1 MTNRREAIDQKSGL
15 DLMRTDLGVQAS
27 EVPAVNRNVML
38 YWDDADPFPADIIA
52 VSEKWRKFCP
62 AWNVTLFGKETA
74 FCFLRDKF
82 GGDVARLFLACAFPA
97 MRSDFFRVFWA
108 ISEGGI
114 YSDVSF
120 VPAREP
126 LFFDAA
132 KDLVVP
138 RRSNGGIVINGFFFS
153 KKDCKE
159 LKLIAYEIM
168 KAVSKKEIPCI
179 LHATGP
185 GAWMRALSPH
195 ETSTMAILEWEK
207 LLGDFIKF
215 SRYRSSV
222 HSTPSHWKWLQLS
235 TKIYRDHDDAS
246 DEAP

>member
-1 MTNRREAIDQKSGL
+1 
-15 DLMRTDLGVQAS
+15 MRTDPGERTL
-27 EVPAVNRNVML
+27 EEPDVNRNVML

-52 VSEKWRKFCP
+52 VSEAWRQFCP
-62 AWNVTLFGKETA
+62 AWNVTLFGMDA
-74 FCFLRDKF
+74 AYRLLRENF
-82 GGDVARLFLACAFPA
+82 GGDVARLFLSCALPT
-97 MRSDFFRVFWA
+97 MRADFFRVFWG

-114 YSDVSF
+114 YSDVTF
-120 VPAREP
+120 VPTREP
-126 LFFDAA
+126 LFFDPG
-132 KDLVVP
+132 KDLTVA
-138 RRSNGGIVINGFFFS
+138 RRSDRGTFLNGFFAT
-153 KKDCKE
+153 KKNCKE
-159 LKLIAYEIM
+159 LKLVAYEII
-168 KAVSKKEIPCI
+168 KAVSKREIPCI

-235 TKIYRDHDDAS
+235 TKIYRDHDDAP
-246 DEAP
+246 EGTP